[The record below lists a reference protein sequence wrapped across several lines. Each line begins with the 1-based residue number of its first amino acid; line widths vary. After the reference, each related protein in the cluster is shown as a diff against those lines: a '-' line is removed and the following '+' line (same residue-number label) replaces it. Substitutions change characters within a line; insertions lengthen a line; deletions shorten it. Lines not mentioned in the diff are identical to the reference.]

1 MNQENKK
8 LEQSELD
15 SLKQAVQNTAELE
28 AAIAKLSI
36 RRLSIQGEIDSY
48 FEKWKHHAEQLESI
62 RKSIAEKYGDGSISI
77 EDGTFT
83 PKE

>member
-48 FEKWKHHAEQLESI
+48 FEKWKHHAEQLEGI

>member
-1 MNQENKK
+1 MSQENKK

-48 FEKWKHHAEQLESI
+48 FDKWKHHAEQLENI

-83 PKE
+83 PKQ